1 MNFYSSRNIFSS
13 IYLKVCLMY
22 INILLAVLILFCV
35 MNLVW
40 DPEVPID
47 VGSKEPLYLTMLL
60 FVDCLEVTIGSP
72 GDK

>member
-1 MNFYSSRNIFSS
+1 MVFYLASVPGRSRD
-13 IYLKVCLMY
+13 
-22 INILLAVLILFCV
+22 LFLEKKKEHV